1 MYAVKVIANVA
12 KGYALAKNV
21 KRENPAHVVVIVA
34 VAKKSVVAVNNQLK
48 FFVYSVSNVA
58 MIKNSIYKLFL
69 PVVLLVFINAQ
80 TIELNNK
87 KVTILKDEVV
97 IEI

>member
-1 MYAVKVIANVA
+1 MIANVV

-48 FFVYSVSNVA
+48 FFCLQR
-58 MIKNSIYKLFL
+58 K
-69 PVVLLVFINAQ
+69 
-80 TIELNNK
+80 
-87 KVTILKDEVV
+87 
-97 IEI
+97 